1 MLRVHELDK
10 EMSGGGTGFIWKT
23 YRFICQR
30 ATYAAL

>member
-10 EMSGGGTGFIWKT
+10 EMSGGTGFIWKT

-30 ATYAAL
+30 VIYAAL

>member
-10 EMSGGGTGFIWKT
+10 EMSGEDRFHLET

-30 ATYAAL
+30 VIYAAL